1 MTVQLT
7 WTELLIQDVAQEA
20 MMAELTAWSFLLQG
34 SVAPIFLNRFGSWFL
49 RRRDDS
55 VDLLDVLGGSVTRI
69 AETHASF
76 VQAVNTQEWQEHY
89 LASRTVFDLHLAG
102 VVATG
107 SHCYAVKPHPARGGP
122 DPLKGHAVQPDRA
135 MVMPFW
141 MWQSFCR
148 QSLGG
153 PA

>member
-1 MTVQLT
+1 MTLQLT
-7 WTELLIQDVAQEA
+7 WAELLIQDVPPDA
-20 MMAELTAWSFLLQG
+20 MMAELAAWSFLLQG

-69 AETHASF
+69 AESYPSF
-76 VQAVNTQEWQEHY
+76 VQAVSTQAWQEHY
-89 LASRTVFDLHLAG
+89 LASRTVFDLHTAG
-102 VVATG
+102 IAATG
-107 SHCYAVKPHPARGGP
+107 SHCYAVKPHPALGGP
-122 DPLKGHAVQPDRA
+122 DPLKGDAVPADRA
-135 MVMPFW
+135 MVMPLW

-153 PA
+153 PK